1 MPPYRC
7 GTVDGCGMYI
17 QTFVTL
23 GPASLL
29 VFAELLCI
37 LSVGVYAALW
47 YLGRHTDK
55 HCGQFSLTSPHLTS
69 SQLTSLPTGAL

>member
-1 MPPYRC
+1 VF
-7 GTVDGCGMYI
+7 GF

-37 LSVGVYAALW
+37 VSVGVYASLW

-55 HCGQFSLTSPHLTS
+55 HCGQYNKLCGRPPQYAPAPCKLTLTF
-69 SQLTSLPTGAL
+69 

>member
-1 MPPYRC
+1 MNDER
-7 GTVDGCGMYI
+7 GKQTQGWLL

-55 HCGQFSLTSPHLTS
+55 HSG
-69 SQLTSLPTGAL
+69 